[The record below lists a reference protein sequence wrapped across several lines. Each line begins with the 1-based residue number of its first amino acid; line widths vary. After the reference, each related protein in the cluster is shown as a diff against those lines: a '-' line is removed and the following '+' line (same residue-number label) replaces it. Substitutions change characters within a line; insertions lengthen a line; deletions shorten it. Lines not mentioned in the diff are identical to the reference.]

1 MSLPSVHACGAIGQ
15 QSRGHAGRWRP
26 AGERTGSGKLGL
38 VGALM
43 SQVFVAI
50 QPILYVQDNDVPD
63 IFNGFLVNI
72 ALRITALQ
80 LLGEDK
86 VSISIVL
93 NHYRETIDSGLG
105 ADYLFGQVNFLSAV

>member
-1 MSLPSVHACGAIGQ
+1 
-15 QSRGHAGRWRP
+15 
-26 AGERTGSGKLGL
+26 
-38 VGALM
+38 M

-50 QPILYVQDNDVPD
+50 QPVLYVQDNDVPD

-93 NHYRETIDSGLG
+93 NHYRETIDFGLG

>member
-1 MSLPSVHACGAIGQ
+1 V
-15 QSRGHAGRWRP
+15 GRRRP
-26 AGERTGSGKLGL
+26 AGGRSGGRKLGL

-43 SQVFVAI
+43 SQVFAAI
-50 QPILYVQDNDVPD
+50 QQVLYVQGNDVPD
-63 IFNGFLVNI
+63 ILNGFPVSV

-105 ADYLFGQVNFLSAV
+105 ADYLFGQVNFLLAV